1 MKPFA
6 EKLGPLFISGDMP
19 ASKMLA
25 APPGDQRYESPS
37 SMPSPSPSPLTPTA
51 TWFEVRVLYLRVS
64 SCPCQK
70 APESLSMRYP
80 PRCISTALEVNG
92 ARVAPSEEAVVVL
105 RRDRVDP
112 GSREVTYVSTEK
124 LRVSGDVSFE
134 VLHKGDLLLSGSLS
148 HSSSCTDLLVHD
160 DLESPGGSSQWS
172 SSSDSQLGWNM
183 DCTCSIETDG
193 CVFLKA
199 RHDFRLATPP
209 TMELCVVGHYC
220 GRPVILDQ
228 SVTLIVRRRSMRR
241 RLSNLNVILEEDEV
255 ARVVAEE
262 PSPPHRQL
270 LLRVSHQSLKH

>member
-6 EKLGPLFISGDMP
+6 EKLAPLFISGDMP
-19 ASKMLA
+19 TSKMSPL
-25 APPGDQRYESPS
+25 GDQRYDSPCS
-37 SMPSPSPSPLTPTA
+37 ISSPLTPTP

-92 ARVAPSEEAVVVL
+92 GRVAPSEEAVVVL
-105 RRDRVDP
+105 RRDRFDQEA
-112 GSREVTYVSTEK
+112 REVTYVSTEN
-124 LRVSGDVSFE
+124 LRVSGNVSFE
-134 VLHKGDLLLSGSLS
+134 VSHKGDLLLSGSLS

-160 DLESPGGSSQWS
+160 DLESPGGSSQLCNY
-172 SSSDSQLGWNM
+172 DSQSGWNM
-183 DCTCSIETDG
+183 DCTCSIDTQG

-199 RHDFRLATPP
+199 KHDFRLGTPP
-209 TMELCVVGHYC
+209 TMEVCVVGHYC

-228 SVTLIVRRRSMRR
+228 SVTLTVQRRSMRR

-255 ARVVAEE
+255 AKVAADE
-262 PSPPHRQL
+262 PLSPNRQL
-270 LLRVSHQSLKH
+270 LLRVSEQSF